1 MTSLLHLELDFSYT
15 QINLMKFSKSFI
27 HFKNFSRLKVL
38 KIYLNGSEIPQDQFI
53 KCEEMITNMP
63 ELEIF
68 GIELAQ
74 E

>member
-1 MTSLLHLELDFSYT
+1 
-15 QINLMKFSKSFI
+15 MKFSKSFI